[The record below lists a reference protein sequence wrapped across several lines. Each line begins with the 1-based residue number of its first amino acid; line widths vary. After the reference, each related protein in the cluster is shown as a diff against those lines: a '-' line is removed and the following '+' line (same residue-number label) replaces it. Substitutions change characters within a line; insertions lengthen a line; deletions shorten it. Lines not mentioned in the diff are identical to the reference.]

1 MDIPIYRWGE
11 LDKETRDRLMSRSG
25 SDIEGFLEQARSIVH
40 EVRDHGDAA
49 LIDQAKRFDNADISA
64 EGVAVPQEAIA
75 AAADRLDPGVRTAM
89 DVAFKN
95 IETFHR
101 HQMPDR
107 LNVIEIAPG
116 LFGGEQVTPFE
127 SVALYIPRGTAAYP
141 SVLLMLGIPAWV
153 AGVER
158 VCVVSPPS
166 ADGSIDAATLYAAQR
181 LGITEVY
188 RMGGAGAVAALA
200 YGTDTVPAVQ
210 KVVGPSN
217 IYATAAKRLLADRID
232 PGPPA
237 GPSESIVLADGHADV
252 DLVAADVL
260 IEAEH
265 GPYSASLLVTPDEAL
280 GRAVAEKLPSLAAA
294 FPQKQQDYITRV
306 MSNYGGV
313 VLTGDLDQAIEVC
326 NAYAAEHLQ
335 VHTQNPWEILPRL
348 RHAGEIMLGPWTP
361 TSICNYALGVNA
373 ILPTGGRAK
382 TASVV
387 TVWDFLKRTS
397 VSYATQEGF
406 ESLADHVIR
415 LADFEGFPAHSAAVK
430 ARKK

>member
-1 MDIPIYRWGE
+1 
-11 LDKETRDRLMSRSG
+11 
-25 SDIEGFLEQARSIVH
+25 
-40 EVRDHGDAA
+40 
-49 LIDQAKRFDNADISA
+49 
-64 EGVAVPQEAIA
+64 
-75 AAADRLDPGVRTAM
+75 
-89 DVAFKN
+89 
-95 IETFHR
+95 
-101 HQMPDR
+101 
-107 LNVIEIAPG
+107 VIEIAPG

>member
-237 GPSESIVLADGHADV
+237 GPSESIVLADGHEF
-252 DLVAADVL
+252 LVIDRGGLGDNSV
-260 IEAEH
+260 EH
-265 GPYSASLLVTPDEAL
+265 CFS
-280 GRAVAEKLPSLAAA
+280 
-294 FPQKQQDYITRV
+294 
-306 MSNYGGV
+306 
-313 VLTGDLDQAIEVC
+313 LDQGIAQID
-326 NAYAAEHLQ
+326 L
-335 VHTQNPWEILPRL
+335 T
-348 RHAGEIMLGPWTP
+348 AG
-361 TSICNYALGVNA
+361 
-373 ILPTGGRAK
+373 
-382 TASVV
+382 
-387 TVWDFLKRTS
+387 D
-397 VSYATQEGF
+397 
-406 ESLADHVIR
+406 
-415 LADFEGFPAHSAAVK
+415 
-430 ARKK
+430 